1 MEDMGVTSSFWKNKR
16 VFITGHTGFKGAW
29 LLAWLDML
37 GAKVAGLALAPP
49 SEPSL
54 FALIDGATLCASHTQ
69 GDIRDG
75 ALVRQAFESFAPDYV
90 VHMAAQPLVLPS
102 LAAPADTFATNVLG
116 TTHVLDAC
124 RHVAP
129 KAILVVTSDKVYAN
143 DGTPHAFVEG
153 DRLGGHDPYSASKA
167 ACEIAVDSFRSSYF
181 AGKVPLATA
190 RAGNVIGGGDWAA
203 YRIVPDAVR
212 ALAANSTLVL
222 RRPEAVRPW
231 QHVLDPLSGY
241 LAILEKGCDGA
252 FNFGPEAAARR
263 TVREVVEDFG
273 KAFDGKPG
281 WTIENTN
288 PPPEAPYLTLSAAHA
303 RDTLGWAPKL
313 DFGTAMAWTAA
324 WYRAWAN
331 GEDMRK
337 FTRAQI
343 TAFEKL

>member
-1 MEDMGVTSSFWKNKR
+1 MDFSGKR
-16 VFITGHTGFKGAW
+16 VLLTGHTGFKGAW
-29 LLAWLDML
+29 LLAWLEML

-54 FALIDGATLCASHTQ
+54 FALIDGAKLCAAHTQ
-69 GDIRDG
+69 GDIRD
-75 ALVRQAFESFAPDYV
+75 ASLVRKAFEDFAPDYV
-90 VHMAAQPLVLPS
+90 MHMAAQPLVLPS
-102 LAAPADTFATNVLG
+102 LAAPVETFATNFLG

-129 KAILVVTSDKVYAN
+129 KVILVVTSDKVYAN
-143 DGTPHAFVEG
+143 DGSPHAFVET

-212 ALAANSTLVL
+212 ALAAGTALVL

-231 QHVLDPLSGY
+231 QHVLDPLAGY

-263 TVREVVEDFG
+263 TVREVVEEFG

-303 RDTLGWAPKL
+303 NATLGWAPKL
-313 DFGTAMAWTAA
+313 DFETAMAWTAA

-331 GEDMRK
+331 GDDMRK
-337 FTRAQI
+337 VTRAQI
-343 TAFEKL
+343 EAFSKL

>member
-1 MEDMGVTSSFWKNKR
+1 
-16 VFITGHTGFKGAW
+16 
-29 LLAWLDML
+29 
-37 GAKVAGLALAPP
+37 
-49 SEPSL
+49 
-54 FALIDGATLCASHTQ
+54 
-69 GDIRDG
+69 
-75 ALVRQAFESFAPDYV
+75 
-90 VHMAAQPLVLPS
+90 MAAQPLVLPS
-102 LAAPADTFATNVLG
+102 LAAPVETIATNVMG

-143 DGTPHAFVEG
+143 DGSPHAFVET

-203 YRIVPDAVR
+203 YRIIPDAVR
-212 ALAANSTLVL
+212 ALAAGNTLVL

-231 QHVLDPLSGY
+231 QHVLDPLAGY
-241 LAILEKGCDGA
+241 LGILEKGCDGA
-252 FNFGPEAAARR
+252 FNFGPEAVARR
-263 TVREVVEDFG
+263 TVREVVEEFG
-273 KAFDGKPG
+273 KTFDGKPG

-313 DFGTAMAWTAA
+313 DFEAAMAWTAA
-324 WYRAWAN
+324 WYRAWADGAN
-331 GEDMRK
+331 MRK
-337 FTRAQI
+337 VTRDQI
-343 TAFEKL
+343 AAFSKL

>member
-1 MEDMGVTSSFWKNKR
+1 MNFSGKR
-16 VFITGHTGFKGAW
+16 VLLTGHTGFKGAW

-37 GAKVAGLALAPP
+37 GANVAGLALAPP

-54 FALIDGATLCASHTQ
+54 FALIDGTKLCAAHTQ
-69 GDIRDG
+69 GDIRDA
-75 ALVRQAFESFAPDYV
+75 ALVRKTLEDFAPDYV
-90 VHMAAQPLVLPS
+90 VHMAAQTLVLPS
-102 LAAPADTFATNVLG
+102 LAAPVETFATNLIG
-116 TTHVLDAC
+116 TAHVLEAC
-124 RHVAP
+124 RYVNP
-129 KAILVVTSDKVYAN
+129 KAILIVTSDKVYAN
-143 DGTPHAFVEG
+143 DGSPHAFVEA

-203 YRIVPDAVR
+203 HRIVPDAVR
-212 ALAANSTLVL
+212 ALVADNTLVL

-231 QHVLDPLSGY
+231 QHVLDPLAGY
-241 LAILEKGCDGA
+241 LAILDKGCDGA

-263 TVREVVEDFG
+263 TVREVVAEFG

-281 WTIENTN
+281 WTIENAN
-288 PPPEAPYLTLSAAHA
+288 PPPEAPYLTLSAACA

-313 DFGTAMAWTAA
+313 DFETSMAWTAA
-324 WYRAWAN
+324 WYRAWTK

-337 FTRAQI
+337 FTRTQI
-343 TAFEKL
+343 QAFSKL